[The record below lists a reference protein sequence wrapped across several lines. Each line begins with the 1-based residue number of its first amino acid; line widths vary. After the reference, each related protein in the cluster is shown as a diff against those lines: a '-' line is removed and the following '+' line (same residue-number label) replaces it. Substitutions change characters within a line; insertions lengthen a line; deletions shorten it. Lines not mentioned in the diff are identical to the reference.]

1 MAPLSAAWRA
11 ILAEARGARS
21 RLLFFAGS
29 LAVGVA
35 AVVAVGALVL
45 AFRAGLE
52 QESRNLLAGDL
63 EVSGRRPLPAE
74 LDALLAPWP
83 HARSD
88 VRELAALLVAGEQSR
103 LVELKAAGE
112 GYPFYGALLSEPAGL
127 TPAELGR
134 DRALLAP
141 ELGPELGLEIGQPFL
156 LGGAEFR
163 VAGWLL
169 DEPDRLE
176 FQMALGPRVLIGL
189 AGFERTDLGLA
200 ESRIKHSARFLFTPA
215 LDPAGLAA
223 AKAALDRGLPDAAY
237 FKIQTHAEAQPALQ
251 RSLGQVQ
258 DFLGLVALL
267 SLLLGGIG
275 VSQVVR
281 AWLAERQRAVALQ
294 RALGLAAREIAGIY
308 LGNVALLALF
318 GCLLGGLLGLL
329 APFVVAP
336 LAPDLFPPL
345 GWGLLQPA
353 ALPAGVGLGLSI
365 ALLFSLLP
373 LSSVWSV
380 PPAAVLR
387 AEAAPL
393 PPPAW
398 MRFGAPLL
406 LALGLFASAWSQ
418 AGDWRWAAGFT
429 GGVAALAGLAW
440 LAARGLTAAISKLP
454 RGRLGPTLEN
464 GLAALARPGAG
475 TAGALVALGLGVMV
489 LVSMALIQGG
499 LARGLREALP
509 SDAPSVFLLDVMP
522 DQWAQVEAGLAQRS
536 ATNVQAQPVVMARLR
551 SVDGVPVA
559 ELARAREDQGRSAWM
574 LSREQRLTWAER
586 LPADNT
592 LIAGSLWSDPE
603 RAEVSVEA
611 DYAADLGAKIGSVL
625 RFDVQGLPFE
635 LTVTSLR
642 QVEWQS
648 FGINFFLVVEPGVLE
663 DAPHFRLAA
672 ARLPDVASEFALQT
686 ELGRDLPNVTLLRV
700 RPLLEKLAAVTNRI
714 AAGVSALGSFTAF
727 TGLLILIGAV
737 GAGALR
743 RSREAALLKVLG
755 VTRAGVR
762 ALFAVEYALLGAVA
776 GLIGTAGGY
785 ALAAAFLARTPGLEL
800 ELPWSAAPLYV
811 GASVLAAT
819 LAGLAA
825 SRRPLRTP
833 PIETLRG

>member
-11 ILAEARGARS
+11 ILAEARGARA
-21 RLLFFAGS
+21 RLVFFAGS

-45 AFRAGLE
+45 AFRAGLAA
-52 QESRNLLAGDL
+52 QSRSLLAGDL
-63 EVSGRRPLPAE
+63 EVSARRPLPAE
-74 LDALLAPWP
+74 LDPLLAPWP
-83 HARSD
+83 HRRSD
-88 VRELAALLVAGEQSR
+88 VRELAALLVAGETSR
-103 LVELKAAGE
+103 LVELKAAGA
-112 GYPFYGALLSEPAGL
+112 GYPFLGSLATEPAGL
-127 TPAELGR
+127 GVAALG
-134 DRALLAP
+134 DDGALLAP
-141 ELGPELGLEIGQPFL
+141 ELGPELGLELGQRFL

-163 VAGWLL
+163 LVGWLL

-176 FQMALGPRVLIGL
+176 FQMALGPRALIGL
-189 AGFERTDLGLA
+189 PGFERTDLGLA
-200 ESRIKHSARFLFTPA
+200 ESRIKHSARFLFEPPLEA
-215 LDPAGLAA
+215 AALAA
-223 AKAALDRGLPDAAY
+223 AKAALETGLPDAAY

-294 RALGLAAREIAGIY
+294 RALGLSAREIAGIY
-308 LGNVALLALF
+308 LGNVALLASA

-329 APFVVAP
+329 VPFAVAP
-336 LAPDLFPPL
+336 LAPDLFPAIGRDL
-345 GWGLLQPA
+345 WQPS
-353 ALPAGVGLGLSI
+353 ALPAGVGLGLFI

-387 AEAAPL
+387 SEAAPL
-393 PPPAW
+393 PAPTW
-398 MRFGAPLL
+398 MRVSAPLA
-406 LALGLFASAWSQ
+406 LALGLFASAWTQ
-418 AGDWRWAAGFT
+418 AGDPLWAAGFT
-429 GGVAALAGLAW
+429 VGVAALAGLAW
-440 LAARGLTAAISKLP
+440 LAAAGLTRAISSLP

-489 LVSMALIQGG
+489 LVAMALIQSG
-499 LARGLREALP
+499 LSRGLREALP

-522 DQWAQVEAGLAQRS
+522 DQWEQVEAGLAQRG
-536 ATNVQAQPVVMARLR
+536 ATNVQDQPVVMARLR
-551 SVDGVPVA
+551 AVDGVPVA

-574 LSREQRLTWAER
+574 LSREQRLTWAQR

-592 LIAGSLWSDPE
+592 LIAGALWSDPE
-603 RAEVSVEA
+603 RPEVSVEA
-611 DYAADLGAKIGSVL
+611 DYAADLGARLGSVL
-625 RFDVQGLPFE
+625 RLDVQGVPIE

-642 QVEWQS
+642 EVQWQS

-663 DAPHFRLAA
+663 EAPHFRLAA
-672 ARLPDVASEFALQT
+672 ARLPTVPSEFDLQT
-686 ELGRDLPNVTLLRV
+686 ELGRELPNVTLLRV
-700 RPLLEKLAAVTNRI
+700 RPLLDKLAAVTARI

-727 TGLLILIGAV
+727 TGLLILIGAI

-785 ALAAAFLARTPGLEL
+785 ALAAAFLGRTPGLEL
-800 ELPWSAAPLYV
+800 DLPWSAAPLYV
-811 GASVLAAT
+811 AASVLAAT

-825 SRRPLRTP
+825 SRRALRTP
-833 PIETLRG
+833 PIETLRS